1 MTRRIS
7 IARLMVLVAI
17 IAIGI
22 ATLRSPSR
30 LGASVVFSLATGSI
44 VVALLIACAVRT
56 PTRLAALG
64 YAIAATAYFSLTL
77 VPGVDSRFGR
87 KLVTSAVI
95 DFVYE
100 RAEVRS
106 QNENLLFEYGT
117 QGQTGTP
124 WQPHGYNFWSPYLY
138 WLDER
143 NLFNAT
149 TGGDQFRVGDLKLGS
164 RHQVIYETAHGLFA
178 ILGRPGGLVL
188 LQRAPSPRRE
198 SQPSSTLPDGLAMI
212 FRDNP
217 VLMRELLVN
226 LRSPR
231 AFVLQ
236 FVYVAFLGVMV
247 YFAWPANESQV
258 SSGAAQRL
266 FDLFF
271 LGQFFLVALVAPT
284 FAAGSI
290 TGEKERKT
298 YEMLLASPLQ
308 PTSILVGKLL
318 SSLTYLVILIIS
330 SLPLII
336 LCFLLGGIL
345 LSEIARAYLILI
357 LAAGTFG
364 LLSLACSS
372 YFGRT
377 SSALVVSYLV
387 ILPLAIVCV
396 SLTRTSDTVLRDF
409 VSIAVLPPWCFA
421 TWAVVVIALNRR
433 LLRPPDV
440 GSEGKEV
447 VDEEQEM
454 KYAIGVVIDRDLFPD
469 KLFAPAKRTDLMP
482 DGTNPVLD
490 KELRSE
496 IFSQGTLMLRVVI
509 QVSML
514 LSIPLMAML
523 LFLRPENAGYY
534 VSYVLTFNLLVGPVF
549 SAGSITQERER
560 QTLNL
565 LLTTLLR
572 PGKIVFA
579 KLIAALRV
587 STVLTFLLTE
597 TACARLY
604 LDPRIA
610 RSGLDVRDLHP
621 HHRDDLPGDVDDR
634 TPLFGPLAEDVGGD
648 DPHVHGSPVPVRR
661 PRGGSAGTCRGS
673 LAGSRR
679 IGSRRSP
686 CRAPFP
692 PRSASRCVR
701 PSSAPRRPPRPT

>member
-1 MTRRIS
+1 M
-7 IARLMVLVAI
+7 
-17 IAIGI
+17 
-22 ATLRSPSR
+22 
-30 LGASVVFSLATGSI
+30 
-44 VVALLIACAVRT
+44 
-56 PTRLAALG
+56 
-64 YAIAATAYFSLTL
+64 
-77 VPGVDSRFGR
+77 
-87 KLVTSAVI
+87 
-95 DFVYE
+95 
-100 RAEVRS
+100 
-106 QNENLLFEYGT
+106 
-117 QGQTGTP
+117 
-124 WQPHGYNFWSPYLY
+124 
-138 WLDER
+138 
-143 NLFNAT
+143 
-149 TGGDQFRVGDLKLGS
+149 
-164 RHQVIYETAHGLFA
+164 
-178 ILGRPGGLVL
+178 IL
-188 LQRAPSPRRE
+188 
-198 SQPSSTLPDGLAMI
+198 
-212 FRDNP
+212 RDNP
-217 VLMRELLVN
+217 VLIRELLVN

-231 AFVLQ
+231 AFLLQ

-247 YFAWPANESQV
+247 YFAWPATEGQV

-298 YEMLLASPLQ
+298 YEMLLASPLT

-318 SSLTYLVILIIS
+318 SSLTYLIILIVS

-387 ILPLAIVCV
+387 ILPLAILCV
-396 SLTRTSDTVLRDF
+396 ILTRTNDTVLRDF
-409 VSIAVLPPWCFA
+409 VSIAVLPPWCL
-421 TWAVVVIALNRR
+421 TIWAVVVIALNRR

-509 QVSML
+509 QVSMI
-514 LSIPLMAML
+514 LSIPLMAVL
-523 LFLRPENAGYY
+523 LFLRPENAAYY
-534 VSYVLTFNLLVGPVF
+534 VSYVLTFNMLVGPVF

-597 TACARLY
+597 QLFLAYILIPELRDRWWTLIIYLAIIATTCLATSTIGLFCSAISRKTSVAMILTYMTLLFLFVGPVGLRWYLQGFAGGISEDRLSAFTVTSPFSSAFSIPMKSSQY
-604 LDPRIA
+604 STNEQTTGSLVMRLIPGIN
-610 RSGLDVRDLHP
+610 
-621 HHRDDLPGDVDDR
+621 LPVWAVFLLGY
-634 TPLFGPLAEDVGGD
+634 PPFCLILFGCTYVAFRYRWWRAGG
-648 DPHVHGSPVPVRR
+648 
-661 PRGGSAGTCRGS
+661 T
-673 LAGSRR
+673 
-679 IGSRRSP
+679 
-686 CRAPFP
+686 
-692 PRSASRCVR
+692 
-701 PSSAPRRPPRPT
+701 

>member
-1 MTRRIS
+1 
-7 IARLMVLVAI
+7 
-17 IAIGI
+17 
-22 ATLRSPSR
+22 
-30 LGASVVFSLATGSI
+30 
-44 VVALLIACAVRT
+44 
-56 PTRLAALG
+56 
-64 YAIAATAYFSLTL
+64 
-77 VPGVDSRFGR
+77 
-87 KLVTSAVI
+87 
-95 DFVYE
+95 
-100 RAEVRS
+100 
-106 QNENLLFEYGT
+106 
-117 QGQTGTP
+117 
-124 WQPHGYNFWSPYLY
+124 
-138 WLDER
+138 
-143 NLFNAT
+143 
-149 TGGDQFRVGDLKLGS
+149 
-164 RHQVIYETAHGLFA
+164 
-178 ILGRPGGLVL
+178 
-188 LQRAPSPRRE
+188 
-198 SQPSSTLPDGLAMI
+198 MI

-217 VLMRELLVN
+217 VLIRELLVN

-231 AFVLQ
+231 AFLLQ

-247 YFAWPANESQV
+247 YFAWPANEGQV

-308 PTSILVGKLL
+308 PSNILVGKLL
-318 SSLTYLVILIIS
+318 SSLTYLVILILS

-387 ILPLAIVCV
+387 ILPLAIVCIV
-396 SLTRTSDTVLRDF
+396 LTKTNDTVLRDF
-409 VSIAVLPPWCFA
+409 VSISVLPPWCL
-421 TWAVVVIALNRR
+421 TIWAVVVVALNRR

-514 LSIPLMAML
+514 LSIPLMAVL

-572 PGKIVFA
+572 PYKIVSA
-579 KLIAALRV
+579 KLLAALRV

-597 TACARLY
+597 QLLLAYILIPELRDRAWTLVIFLLIIATTCLATSTIGLLCSALSRRTSVAMILTYMALLVLFVGPVGLRWYLQGFAGGISEDRLAAFTITSPFSAAFS
-604 LDPRIA
+604 LPMRASGVSSIA
-610 RSGLDVRDLHP
+610 AEEMLRMRFIPGIGLPVWAVFLIIYP
-621 HHRDDLPGDVDDR
+621 PLCLI
-634 TPLFGPLAEDVGGD
+634 LFGATYLAFRYRWWRAGG
-648 DPHVHGSPVPVRR
+648 
-661 PRGGSAGTCRGS
+661 T
-673 LAGSRR
+673 
-679 IGSRRSP
+679 
-686 CRAPFP
+686 
-692 PRSASRCVR
+692 
-701 PSSAPRRPPRPT
+701 